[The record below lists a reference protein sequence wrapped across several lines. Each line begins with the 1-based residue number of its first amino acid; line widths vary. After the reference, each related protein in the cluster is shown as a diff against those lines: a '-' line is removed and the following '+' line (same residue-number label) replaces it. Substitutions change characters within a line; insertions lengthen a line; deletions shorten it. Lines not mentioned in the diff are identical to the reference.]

1 LQSKIIKI
9 VKISY
14 GGESGFNQAIELAA
28 ESLAGVKLV
37 QEKKQIGML
46 VYIAIIVLLLT
57 FLH

>member
-1 LQSKIIKI
+1 
-9 VKISY
+9 VEISY

-28 ESLAGVKLV
+28 ESLASVKLI

>member
-1 LQSKIIKI
+1 MQSKIIKI
-9 VKISY
+9 VEISY
-14 GGESGFNQAIELAA
+14 GGESGFNQAMELAV
-28 ESLAGVKLV
+28 ESLASVKLI